1 MKTFMAN
8 PAKIDRN
15 GMLLMQKADTGPPG
29 IRNCQGFKRKEQTG
43 VHTPY

>member
-15 GMLLMQKADTGPPG
+15 GMLLMQKARHWAAWHLKLP
-29 IRNCQGFKRKEQTG
+29 RF
-43 VHTPY
+43 